1 MKHSTWSTMC
11 LVAMLCIGLA
21 APLVMADRGKHRN
34 KHRDKHEDEDKRL
47 SVQVSFGRGLNTA
60 QPGNPV
66 NHVILPNQIKV
77 DQGGVVNFL
86 VSGFHQVVVYK
97 PGTELKEIQ
106 EFAERLPTTATF
118 IDFFPHDEPFYL
130 GINAGRGAAGYGG
143 DHQPL

>member
-1 MKHSTWSTMC
+1 MRRLTWSTIC

-21 APLVMADRGKHRN
+21 APLVMADRGKHR
-34 KHRDKHEDEDKRL
+34 DKHEDEDKRL
-47 SVQVSFGRGLNTA
+47 SVQAAFGRGLNTA

-66 NHVILPNQIKV
+66 NHVILPNHIKV

-106 EFAERLPTTATF
+106 EFAEGLLPQPRLSTSPSMTTNHFIWGSCRQGDRRIQRRPPT
-118 IDFFPHDEPFYL
+118 L
-130 GINAGRGAAGYGG
+130 
-143 DHQPL
+143 